1 MHIVNPR
8 AGVGER
14 QPVSQICPAICLVI
28 KVLLEHSQAHL
39 FSYLYGPQRLKHLL
53 SVPLQEYFPPLP

>member
-8 AGVGER
+8 AGVGKR
-14 QPVSQICPAICLVI
+14 QPVSQICSAICFVI

-39 FSYLYGPQRLKHLL
+39 FSYLHGPQRLKHLL
-53 SVPLQEYFPPLP
+53 SVALQKNLPPLP